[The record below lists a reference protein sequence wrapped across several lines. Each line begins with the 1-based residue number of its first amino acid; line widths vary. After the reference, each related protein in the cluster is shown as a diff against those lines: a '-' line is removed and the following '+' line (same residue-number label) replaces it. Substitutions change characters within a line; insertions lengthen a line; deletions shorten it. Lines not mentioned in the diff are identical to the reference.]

1 MSMQS
6 DLSRV
11 RHLGSA
17 KDGTHHWWGQRLTAI
32 ALVPLGLWFVYAVVI
47 MTGKDL
53 TAFKAWLSLPYNTLL
68 MVLFI
73 GALFHHLQLGLQ
85 VVVEDYVHTEKTKVV
100 TLILNKFGAYLL
112 AATCILSVLKVAFG
126 G

>member
-1 MSMQS
+1 MTMRS
-6 DLSRV
+6 DLGRV

-17 KDGTHHWWGQRLTAI
+17 KEGSHHWWGQRLTAI
-32 ALVPLGLWFVYAVVI
+32 ALVPLSIWFVFAI
-47 MTGKDL
+47 
-53 TAFKAWLSLPYNTLL
+53 LSLLGADYGAYKEWISSPENTLM
-68 MVLFI
+68 MVLLI

-85 VVVEDYVHTEKTKVV
+85 VVVEDYVHGESGKV
-100 TLILNKFGAYLL
+100 TLLILNKLVAYLL

>member
-1 MSMQS
+1 MTMRS
-6 DLSRV
+6 DLGRV

-17 KDGTHHWWGQRLTAI
+17 KESSHHWWGQRLTAI
-32 ALVPLGLWFVYAVVI
+32 ALVPLSIWFVFAI
-47 MTGKDL
+47 
-53 TAFKAWLSLPYNTLL
+53 LSLLGANYGAYKEWISSPENTLM
-68 MVLFI
+68 MVLLI

-85 VVVEDYVHTEKTKVV
+85 VVVEDYVHGESGKV
-100 TLILNKFGAYLL
+100 TLLILNKLVAYLL